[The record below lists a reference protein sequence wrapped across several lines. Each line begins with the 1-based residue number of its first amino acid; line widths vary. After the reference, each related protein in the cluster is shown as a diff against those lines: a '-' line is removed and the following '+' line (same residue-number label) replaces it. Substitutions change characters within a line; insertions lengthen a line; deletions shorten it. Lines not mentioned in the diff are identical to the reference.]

1 MNNIKDW
8 LVEPVEYTNAYSA
21 FVKIFGDP
29 TFDHKCSIK
38 EWSKHLTEY
47 GGAVGVPLSQTKE
60 SSKLKTLSLCSNFSL
75 GVIRTIHHCPSN
87 LIDISNFINS
97 LIYQE
102 SDQEEARN
110 LRDGNWR
117 VWVFNEAALLYRYL
131 GHTLELNWCWFF

>member
-1 MNNIKDW
+1 MSGIKGW

-29 TFDHKCSIK
+29 THDQKYSIK
-38 EWSKHLTEY
+38 EWNKHLMEFSDAM
-47 GGAVGVPLSQTKE
+47 GIHSDQIRE

-75 GVIRTIHHCPSN
+75 GFIRTVHHCPSN
-87 LIDISNFINS
+87 LIDINNFINS

-102 SDQEEARN
+102 DDQEEAKN
-110 LRDGNWR
+110 LRDGNWK

>member
-8 LVEPVEYTNAYSA
+8 LIEPVEGTDAYNT
-21 FVKIFGDP
+21 FVSTLGDP
-29 TFDHKCSIK
+29 ISNQKYLIK
-38 EWSKHLTEY
+38 EWNKHLIEFSD
-47 GGAVGVPLSQTKE
+47 AMGVSLNQIRE
-60 SSKLKTLSLCSNFSL
+60 SSKLKTLTLYSNFNFGL
-75 GVIRTIHHCPSN
+75 IRTAHHCPSN

-102 SDQEEARN
+102 DNQKDIKN
-110 LRDGNWR
+110 LRNGNWK